1 MLESVL
7 VGAAAEPSLHVEA
20 PDNGTLSE
28 QEAIWENCAKKTKPG
43 GKKEGEGVKE
53 NVDVDR

>member
-1 MLESVL
+1 ML
-7 VGAAAEPSLHVEA
+7 VGAAAELLLHVEA

-43 GKKEGEGVKE
+43 GKMGGGLKEKE
-53 NVDVDR
+53 DVDR